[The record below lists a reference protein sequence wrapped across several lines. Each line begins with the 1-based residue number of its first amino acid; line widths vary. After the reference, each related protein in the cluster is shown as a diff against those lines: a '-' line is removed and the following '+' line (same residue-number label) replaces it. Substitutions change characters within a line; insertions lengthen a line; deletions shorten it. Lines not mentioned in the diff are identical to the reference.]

1 MPQVGI
7 FGNCQECFG
16 VNPTFSGMTLL
27 NSGRNLKTWWNFE
40 DFYAVTDA
48 YNCGIYRAAVNGAGA
63 ATINSVAV
71 AGRPG
76 IVEPSTGTTAA
87 GYAGYYAR
95 NTLALLFGTGE
106 RTYETDVSVPL
117 LSTAIE
123 EYILRM
129 GFQDAMGADA
139 VDGVYFEYDRTVNV
153 NWLRC
158 SADNSARTKTDT
170 GVAVAAGAWIRLK
183 IVVAANGLSAE
194 FFINNV
200 SVGTN
205 VANIPIGAGRHTT
218 IMQYILKT
226 AGITARSFYIDWVWI
241 HIDLTTSR

>member
-7 FGNCQECFG
+7 FGNWQESYG
-16 VNPTFSGMTLL
+16 VNPTFSNMTLL
-27 NSGRNLKTWWNFE
+27 DSGRNLKTWWNFE
-40 DFYAVTDA
+40 DFYSVTDL
-48 YNCGIYRAAVNGAGA
+48 YNCGIYRAGVNGAGA
-63 ATINSVAV
+63 SSIGAVAV
-71 AGRPG
+71 SGRPG
-76 IVEPSTGTTAA
+76 IVELSTGTTAA

-95 NTLALLFGTGE
+95 NTFSLLFGTGK
-106 RTYETDVSVPL
+106 RVYETDIHIPI

-123 EYILRM
+123 EYILRL
-129 GFQDAMGADA
+129 GFQDAIGGDA
-139 VDGVYFEYDRTVNV
+139 IDGVYFEYDRTANV

-158 SADNSARTKTDT
+158 TADNSARTKTDT
-170 GVAVAAGAWIRLK
+170 GVAVGAAAWIRLK
-183 IVVAANGLSAE
+183 IVVAADGLSAE

-205 VANIPIGAGRHTT
+205 VANIPVGAGRHTT

-226 AGITARSFYIDWVWI
+226 VGTTARSLFIDWIWV